1 MAEEAGGE
9 GMSRREIDD
18 LRGTENQRGANSRI
32 LIVEDNAQISDIIA
46 EGLRCE
52 GFRCTQAYSGSEA
65 MLHLAQTGYELIVLD
80 LMLPGLSGEALI
92 SRLRGEL
99 RSSVPVIVLSARD
112 QLDHKLELFARGADD
127 YVTKPFEL
135 AELIARIHA
144 QLKRAGLASET
155 EPAYRHKQLLLD
167 SRTYQATVKGHPLQL
182 TRQEY
187 RILELLLKNPSR
199 VFTKQDLY
207 TLAWDEPYMGE
218 DKTITVHI
226 SNIRNKIK
234 AHCEQSYIETI
245 WGIGFRLSRAEP

>member
-1 MAEEAGGE
+1 
-9 GMSRREIDD
+9 MSRREIDES
-18 LRGTENQRGANSRI
+18 RGTESHRGAGSRI
-32 LIVEDNAQISDIIA
+32 LIVEDDAQISEIIVV
-46 EGLRCE
+46 GLRRE

-92 SRLRGEL
+92 SCLRGEL
-99 RSSVPVIVLSARD
+99 HSSVPVIVLSARD

-135 AELIARIHA
+135 AELVARIHA
-144 QLKRAGLASET
+144 QLKRAQPAAEA
-155 EPAYRHKQLLLD
+155 EPYRHKQLLLD
-167 SRTYQATVKGHPLQL
+167 SRTYQATVKGQSLQL

-187 RILELLLKNPSR
+187 RILELLLKHPSR

-245 WGIGFRLSRAEP
+245 WGIGFRLSWAKP

>member
-1 MAEEAGGE
+1 MSWRETGE
-9 GMSRREIDD
+9 SRGKE
-18 LRGTENQRGANSRI
+18 GQRAADSRI
-32 LIVEDNAQISDIIA
+32 LIVEDDAQISDIIA
-46 EGLRCE
+46 AGLREE

-92 SRLRGEL
+92 SHLRGEL

-144 QLKRAGLASET
+144 QLKRTQPCAEVELEL
-155 EPAYRHKQLLLD
+155 EPYRHKQLLLD
-167 SRTYQATVKGHPLQL
+167 SRTYQATVNGQPLQL

-187 RILELLLKNPSR
+187 RILELLLKHPSR

-245 WGIGFRLSRAEP
+245 WGIGFRLSQVQP